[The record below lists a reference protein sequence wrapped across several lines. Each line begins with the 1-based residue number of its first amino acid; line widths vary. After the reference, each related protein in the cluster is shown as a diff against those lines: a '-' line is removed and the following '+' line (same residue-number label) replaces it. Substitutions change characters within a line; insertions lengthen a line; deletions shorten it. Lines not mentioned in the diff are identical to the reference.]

1 MGLYRPLDWWSIMDM
16 IDEIMEGQGN
26 KCFHNSEYAGYYD
39 ELLTEMAN
47 LASDFYCDIMEI
59 KGQIAYRDI
68 PYKTHK
74 YAEEDGETENAAF
87 WFNAVALTLTET
99 DVSRLFSRE
108 DNVEDYE
115 KEKQKRLKMLERLTK
130 KDFMWIVQTVSN
142 LIFKYLDLCGAWQA
156 IKGTIDE
163 LDSRQ
168 AFIKDKGGMREPKAA
183 YL

>member
-16 IDEIMEGQGN
+16 IDEIMEGQEN

-47 LASDFYCDIMEI
+47 LAGDLYCDIMEI
-59 KGQIAYRDI
+59 KSQIDYRDI
-68 PYKTHK
+68 PYKTRK
-74 YAEEDGETENAAF
+74 YAEEDGEIENAAF

-108 DNVEDYE
+108 DNIEDYE

-168 AFIKDKGGMREPKAA
+168 AFIKDKGGMKEPKAA

>member
-26 KCFHNSEYAGYYD
+26 RCFHNSEYAGYYD

-47 LASDFYCDIMEI
+47 LAGDLYCDIMEI
-59 KGQIAYRDI
+59 KGQIDYRDI
-68 PYKTHK
+68 PYKTRK

-108 DNVEDYE
+108 DNIEDYE

-168 AFIKDKGGMREPKAA
+168 AFIKDKGGMKEPDAA